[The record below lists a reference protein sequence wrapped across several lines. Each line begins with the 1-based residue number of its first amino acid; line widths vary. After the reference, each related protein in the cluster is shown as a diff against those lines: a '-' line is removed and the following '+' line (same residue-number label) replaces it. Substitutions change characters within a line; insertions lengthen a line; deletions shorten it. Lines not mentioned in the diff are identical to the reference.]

1 MTGLRPA
8 LLLAAAGFVLTVM
21 ATLPLRWLTPLLP
34 TTLECATP
42 TGSVWSGQ
50 CVALR
55 FGSNAL
61 GTTTWS
67 LRPWELLRGRLSV
80 DLRVQQPGL
89 ALRAIVSAT
98 ATGTLSASDLTG
110 DIQLGYAFIE
120 RLAPNLRGQLTLN
133 LSEVVVRN
141 RWVRSLVGDIVVDG
155 LQQTY
160 PQALPLGSYRIQF
173 KAEPDP
179 AGRLVGQLQ
188 DTGGPLDVR
197 GTLALLA
204 EPGYELA
211 GSVAT
216 RADAPPVLAEQI
228 RFLGSPDAAG
238 RRQFA
243 QSETF

>member
-8 LLLAAAGFVLTVM
+8 LLLAAAGFLLAVV
-21 ATLPLRWLTPLLP
+21 ATLPLRWLVPLLP
-34 TTLECATP
+34 ATLECAAP

-50 CVALR
+50 CAALR
-55 FGSNAL
+55 LGPNAL

-67 LRPWELLRGRLSV
+67 VRPLELLRGRLGADIS
-80 DLRVQQPGL
+80 LQQPGL
-89 ALRAIVSAT
+89 SLRAIVAVSP
-98 ATGTLSASDLTG
+98 TGTLSARDLSG
-110 DIQLGYAFIE
+110 EVQLGYAFVE
-120 RLAPNLRGQLTLN
+120 RLAPNLRGRLALN

-141 RWVRSLVGDIVVDG
+141 RWVRSLRGDIVVDG
-155 LQQTY
+155 LQQTH
-160 PQALPLGSYRIQF
+160 PQALALGSYRIQF
-173 KAEPDP
+173 DAPPDA
-179 AGRLVGQLQ
+179 AGRLVGKLQ
-188 DTGGPLDVR
+188 DSGGPLDVS

-204 EPGYELA
+204 EPGYELT

-216 RADAPPVLAEQI
+216 RADAPQVLADQI

>member
-8 LLLAAAGFVLTVM
+8 LLLAVAGFLLAVI
-21 ATLPLRWLTPLLP
+21 ATLPLRWLAPLLP
-34 TTLECATP
+34 ATLECAVP

-50 CVALR
+50 CAALR
-55 FGSNAL
+55 IGPNAL

-67 LRPWELLRGRLSV
+67 LRPRELLRGRVGADLS
-80 DLRVQQPGL
+80 VQQPGL
-89 ALRAIVSAT
+89 SLRATVAVSL
-98 ATGTLSASDLTG
+98 TGAVTGRDLRG
-110 DIQLGYAFIE
+110 DIQLGYAFVE
-120 RLAPNLRGQLTLN
+120 RLAPNLRGRLTLN
-133 LSEVVVRN
+133 LSEIVVRD
-141 RWVRSLVGDIVVDG
+141 RWVRSLRGDIDVDG

-160 PQALPLGSYRIQF
+160 PQALALGSYRIQF
-173 KAEPDP
+173 AGTPDP

-204 EPGYELA
+204 NPGYELT

-216 RADAPPVLAEQI
+216 RADAPQTLAEQI
-228 RFLGSPDAAG
+228 RFLGSPDPAG